1 MVSNFDTWRDTL
13 VYWDVS
19 DSHNACVYCGIAA
32 FSDEDI
38 AYIGR
43 IDNIRS
49 TDLTPEDIEAAL
61 CEVPDEEIYPKL
73 DGRITGVAS
82 EDPGIDIFIKRPSL
96 QDYYFFKGEDGRGL
110 SQLRDLLLDEARA
123 FEIISR
129 EPHPNIVHYRGCR
142 VKRGYITGIILNK
155 ISGHSLW
162 RLLEYGLGR
171 IDLEPF
177 MEALT
182 SAVNHLHKLGLSHN
196 DICPQNV
203 MVSNGNPVL
212 IDFGSCR
219 RTGDKMAASGG
230 STGWKED
237 GDEYLLSKNSHDL
250 VGLAKIRQWILK
262 KYSSGT

>member
-1 MVSNFDTWRDTL
+1 MVPKIATLRDSL

-19 DSHNACVYCGIAA
+19 DSHNSCVYCGIAA
-32 FSDEDI
+32 FGDDDI

-43 IDNIRS
+43 INNARS
-49 TDLTPEDIEAAL
+49 TNLAAEDVEAAL
-61 CEVPDEEIYPKL
+61 CEVPDEEIYPKM
-73 DGRITGVAS
+73 DGRISGVAS
-82 EDPGIDIFIKRPSL
+82 EDLGVDTFTKRPSL
-96 QDYYFFKGEDGRGL
+96 QDYYFFKGDDGRGL

-123 FEIISR
+123 FEIISI
-129 EPHPNIVHYRGCR
+129 EPHPNIVHYHGCR
-142 VKRGYITGIILNK
+142 VKRGHITGIVLDK
-155 ISGHSLW
+155 ISGYSLW
-162 RLLEYGLGR
+162 RLLESELGR

-182 SAVNHLHKLGLSHN
+182 SAVDHLHKLGLSHN

-237 GDEYLLSKNSHDL
+237 DDEYLVSKESHDL
-250 VGLAKIRQWILK
+250 VGLAKIRQWILV
-262 KYSSGT
+262 KYS